1 MFIIIYWQYEQRYVM
16 CMEFILEGGCDIVM
30 YIRIH
35 ARMRG
40 ARGHAV
46 E

>member
-1 MFIIIYWQYEQRYVM
+1 MYTPIKRGRMLQLYDDF
-16 CMEFILEGGCDIVM
+16 CDISM

>member
-1 MFIIIYWQYEQRYVM
+1 MG
-16 CMEFILEGGCDIVM
+16 MESILEGRRCDILM
-30 YIRIH
+30 SIRIH

-40 ARGHAV
+40 ARGHAG